1 MGSHT
6 RKPVSA
12 VPSDPGWDGR
22 VLRPLGATSEDS
34 GEGELSRGG
43 GGPLSA
49 GPAEEVGTD
58 GAGQVVPTMTVE

>member
-1 MGSHT
+1 M
-6 RKPVSA
+6 
-12 VPSDPGWDGR
+12 
-22 VLRPLGATSEDS
+22 LRPLGATSEDS

-49 GPAEEVGTD
+49 DPAEEVGED